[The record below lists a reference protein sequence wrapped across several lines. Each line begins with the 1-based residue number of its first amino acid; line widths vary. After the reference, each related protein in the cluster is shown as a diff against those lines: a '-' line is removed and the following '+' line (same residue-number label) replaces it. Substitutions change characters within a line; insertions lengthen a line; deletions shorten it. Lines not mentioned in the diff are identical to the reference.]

1 MFACCI
7 KQIGAQQCRKRVS
20 QVESIQGLGGLG
32 FFLATKQKEARS
44 NREIWLVLRTQT
56 CSFIHFG
63 FRTKKMARLRASLQS
78 ESQSSLGN
86 SVRSWLRLRSQQ
98 RLGCISDAKHLP
110 TICQV
115 PFNSQSYLKEHLP
128 DFVDSPKEAWP
139 PLWGGK
145 EERWGRRKRGRG
157 IWVGMK
163 MEKRILS

>member
-98 RLGCISDAKHLP
+98 RPEVYLRGWALAYHLSGPIQFPVRFKRTFARLCWLPKGGLTSSVGWKGGEVGQEKEREGYLGWYE
-110 TICQV
+110 
-115 PFNSQSYLKEHLP
+115 N
-128 DFVDSPKEAWP
+128 
-139 PLWGGK
+139 GK
-145 EERWGRRKRGRG
+145 KN
-157 IWVGMK
+157 
-163 MEKRILS
+163 LS